1 MISVKKFVF
10 NPFQENTYVVWENE
24 LKNAIIIDPGCLNQS
39 EENMIV
45 NFISENELQINSIVN
60 THLHLDHYF
69 GNYFLK
75 NKYNCKIF
83 YSKTDEFLLPIMLK
97 QAENY
102 GVTFNQT
109 PLADEYLENIPFL
122 KIGENI
128 AQLIHTPGHSP
139 GEYSIYFEKEKI
151 LFSGDVLF
159 REGIGRTDIWKSNYQ
174 DLLISIKHKLFN
186 LPNDVV
192 VFPGHDE
199 STTILHEKENNSFL

>member
-10 NPFQENTYVVWENE
+10 NSFQENTYIVWENE
-24 LKNAIIIDPGCLNQS
+24 LKDAIIIDPGCSNQS
-39 EENMIV
+39 EENIIV
-45 NFISENELQINSIVN
+45 NFISENELKINSIVN

-75 NKYNCKIF
+75 NKYDCKIF
-83 YSKTDEFLLPIMLK
+83 YSKTDEFLFPIMFE
-97 QAENY
+97 QAKIY

-128 AQLIHTPGHSP
+128 IQFIHTPGHTP

-159 REGIGRTDIWKSNYQ
+159 REGIGRTDIWQSNYQ

-192 VFPGHDE
+192 VLPGHEE
-199 STTILHEKENNSFL
+199 STTILHEKENNPFL